1 MTIDGIHTIGLIG
14 AGKIGGQ
21 VARAVIDAGY
31 DVVISNSRGPETLS
45 DLVAELGPQA
55 RAATAAEAAEAGDLV
70 VVSVPFKAIPD
81 VPSAPLAGKTV
92 VDTTN
97 YYPQRDGQIADLD
110 TRAVTS
116 SELLQRHLAESRVVK
131 AFNHI
136 AWNQITSDATP
147 PGTTD
152 RRALVV
158 AGDDAGANAQVIQLL
173 AEIGFDIVDI
183 GPLNESWRIQPGTPG
198 YGPRLNADE
207 MSEAVVAAVRAA
219 TR

>member
-31 DVVISNSRGPETLS
+31 EVVISNSRGPETLA

-55 RAATAAEAAEAGDLV
+55 RAATAAEAAAAGDLV
-70 VVSVPFKAIPD
+70 VVSVPFKAVPD

-92 VDTTN
+92 VDTNN

-110 TRAVTS
+110 TQAVTS
-116 SELLQRHLAESRVVK
+116 SELLQRHLPESHVVK

-136 AWNQITSDATP
+136 TWNQITADATP
-147 PGTTD
+147 PGTPD

-158 AGDDAGANAQVIQLL
+158 AGDDAVANAQVTQLL

-183 GPLNESWRIQPGTPG
+183 GPLSESWRIEPGTPG

-207 MSEAVVAAVRAA
+207 MSAAVVAAVRAA
-219 TR
+219 PR